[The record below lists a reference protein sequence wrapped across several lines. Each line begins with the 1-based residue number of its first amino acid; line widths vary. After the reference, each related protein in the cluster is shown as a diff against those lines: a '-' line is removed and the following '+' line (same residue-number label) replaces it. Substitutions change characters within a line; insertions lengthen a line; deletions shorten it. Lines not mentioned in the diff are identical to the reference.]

1 MDTLVAFHTVQHRPW
16 ANSINARLGMGVT
29 TKTVECGAHRS
40 HCATHARTATMT
52 RTHTDAFDDDTAP
65 VFAPFFAIAGAGY
78 AMDIQGTP
86 EYRQMHH
93 GWQAQWTIEDD
104 PLQAHALS
112 ANPCVVYDITDASAS
127 AADVIDACER
137 ATGGG
142 KVARCFAP
150 DGADFA
156 FVTFAEDAHAARL
169 CADGVVI
176 AHCGEE
182 PRTVMPAR
190 IPAPALVKWRADV
203 RARCATAKAA

>member
-1 MDTLVAFHTVQHRPW
+1 MHDDDSLRDAPT
-16 ANSINARLGMGVT
+16 
-29 TKTVECGAHRS
+29 
-40 HCATHARTATMT
+40 TMT
-52 RTHTDAFDDDTAP
+52 RANDTALDGFDDTAP
-65 VFAPFFAIAGAGY
+65 VFAPFFAIAGSGY
-78 AMDIQGTP
+78 AIDVQGTP
-86 EYRQMHH
+86 EHRQMHH

-104 PLQAHALS
+104 PLQAHAARS
-112 ANPCVVYDITDASAS
+112 NPCVVYDIADASAS

-150 DGADFA
+150 CDADFA

-176 AHCGEE
+176 AHCGDE
-182 PRTVMPAR
+182 PRRVMPAR

-203 RARCATAKAA
+203 RARCDAAKAAKA

>member
-1 MDTLVAFHTVQHRPW
+1 
-16 ANSINARLGMGVT
+16 
-29 TKTVECGAHRS
+29 
-40 HCATHARTATMT
+40 MT
-52 RTHTDAFDDDTAP
+52 RTNTDANDDAFDDTAP
-65 VFAPFFAIAGAGY
+65 VFAPFLAIAGSGY
-78 AMDIQGTP
+78 DIDIQGTP

-112 ANPCVVYDITDASAS
+112 ANPCVVYGVTDASAS

-150 DGADFA
+150 SGADFA

-182 PRTVMPAR
+182 PRKVMPAR

>member
-1 MDTLVAFHTVQHRPW
+1 MVYEQTVYKNR
-16 ANSINARLGMGVT
+16 NVLGVT
-29 TKTVECGAHRS
+29 TKTAS
-40 HCATHARTATMT
+40 FSDDDSLLDAPTTTTTIAMT
-52 RTHTDAFDDDTAP
+52 RANDTAPDDACFDDTAP
-65 VFAPFFAIAGAGY
+65 VFAPFFAIAGSGY
-78 AMDIQGTP
+78 AIDVQGTP
-86 EYRQMHH
+86 EHRQMHH

-104 PLQAHALS
+104 PLQAHAARS
-112 ANPCVVYDITDASAS
+112 NPCVVYDIADASAS

-150 DGADFA
+150 CDADFA

-176 AHCGEE
+176 AHCGDE
-182 PRTVMPAR
+182 PRRVMPAR

-203 RARCATAKAA
+203 RARCDAAKAKA

>member
-1 MDTLVAFHTVQHRPW
+1 MAWALPRKRSNACDVHASVALRD
-16 ANSINARLGMGVT
+16 AR
-29 TKTVECGAHRS
+29 
-40 HCATHARTATMT
+40 THARTTMT
-52 RTHTDAFDDDTAP
+52 RRTHTDANDDTDAFDDTAP

-112 ANPCVVYDITDASAS
+112 ANPCVVYDITDGASAS

-176 AHCGEE
+176 AHCGEA